1 MEEGKLDILD
11 LSKPKNSSLPISL
24 DKMKKSKKFKN
35 KMTKKFQQSFKKSIP
50 KEKDKVD
57 KKIKINFYQFI

>member
-24 DKMKKSKKFKN
+24 DKMKKSKVFKN
-35 KMTKKFQQSFKKSIP
+35 KMAKKFQQSFKKSIS

-57 KKIKINFYQFI
+57 KK